1 LSRRYQE
8 VRDEQNMLLVR
19 TLVVAL
25 LLMTGL
31 IGGCGGQEEQ
41 QAVTGEDVKEE
52 AKEAV
57 ESTIAYTADDRE
69 AAGESYQGD
78 GTDSASINRPQPHP
92 ATGACCLPN
101 LSCTQSTSGD
111 CEAAGGSYQ
120 GDGTDCASVQCD
132 M

>member
-1 LSRRYQE
+1 MK
-8 VRDEQNMLLVR
+8 QNMLLVR

-57 ESTIAYTADDRE
+57 ETTIDYTADDRE
-69 AAGESYQGD
+69 AAGGSYQGD
-78 GTDSASINRPQPHP
+78 GTDSASINRPQPP
-92 ATGACCLPN
+92 PPTGACCLPN
-101 LSCTQSTSGD
+101 LSCTESTADD

-120 GDGTDCASVQCD
+120 GDGTDCTSVQCD
-132 M
+132 I